1 MCGGDSEGVVV
12 ICEGVMVEERE
23 GERADLCPVGGMK

>member
-1 MCGGDSEGVVV
+1 MVICEGVMV
-12 ICEGVMVEERE
+12 ICEGVMVEE